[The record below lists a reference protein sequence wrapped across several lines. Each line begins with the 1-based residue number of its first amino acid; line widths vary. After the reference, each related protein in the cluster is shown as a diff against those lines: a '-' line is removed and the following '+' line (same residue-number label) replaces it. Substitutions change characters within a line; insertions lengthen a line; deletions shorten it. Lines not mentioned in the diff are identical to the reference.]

1 MANEKTKT
9 GSRLDLL
16 ETELERFVEVASGEL
31 GAEQVIILGSLA
43 RALAVSDDAL
53 GEWSDLD
60 LVVVARTERPFY
72 ERIRDLLDRVKPR
85 VGVDV
90 FVFPTPG
97 TPGVSPGEHM
107 RSERSFI
114 KREVL
119 GKGRIVYERA
129 G

>member
-1 MANEKTKT
+1 MANEKTKIR
-9 GSRLDLL
+9 SRLDLL
-16 ETELERFVEVASGEL
+16 KTELERFVEVASGEL
-31 GAEQVIILGSLA
+31 GAEQVIIFGSLA
-43 RALAVSDDAL
+43 RALEVGEDAL
-53 GEWSDLD
+53 DEWSDLD

-90 FVFPTPG
+90 FVYTPTEW
-97 TPGVSPGEHM
+97 EHM

-129 G
+129 R